1 METTAVNELPGGK
14 PYFYYRLKKD
24 FPIQS
29 RQTHW
34 RGYPQLVHLRDG
46 MLEVWLNCQKYT
58 LSAGDVLYIAAGT
71 LISWQLMGAELDVL
85 VFDPARFTRLPN
97 SQDNS
102 FFPRGSCLCIRD
114 DNQALIAC
122 LHNFI
127 GGLILSSR
135 YFDNCVPDL
144 RQIMLAYTEGAYT
157 TLTPETPAFSARQLS
172 HLKTVLQ
179 MIESH
184 LCEQMTLDQLA
195 AEIGLSSKY
204 FCRFFQRMTGMTPFT
219 YINVRRIEW
228 ACDLF
233 IREKATVR
241 DISERVGYR
250 DINYFIK
257 TFKRYCGMTPK
268 RFSSHYF
275 GAAEYLTQ
283 Y

>member
-1 METTAVNELPGGK
+1 METTAVNELPGGR

-97 SQDNS
+97 SQDIS
-102 FFPRGSCLCIRD
+102 FSPRGSCLCIRD

-268 RFSSHYF
+268 RFSSHYL